1 MKKVIFISG
10 ESGRLEQRLQRDNPK
25 YKVISADYENLLEE
39 SDLKQ
44 IKDVFY
50 ATKIDPER
58 PERYKLSHTR
68 KRFGDLL
75 RDPDVDLIIIR
86 TANLSKPYLAMYE
99 DEAKNIHS
107 LSAKTLTIVI
117 LMDTPAAVE
126 TDTQKD
132 FFFICGTDTPAF
144 ADLIT
149 NNTISSIYI
158 GDEDIN
164 VVNKE
169 YIKAMNNHSLEL
181 IAMNATKFSSED
193 KAAFR
198 RFPPSD
204 GYSVQNIKIAK
215 DLNED
220 AEPYEPSTEEIFDSS
235 ESEGNSTEQI
245 PEETKKGKKNFWDKF
260 KNMDLNIK

>member
-50 ATKIDPER
+50 ATRIDPER

-75 RDPDVDLIIIR
+75 RDPNIDLIIIR
-86 TANLSKPYLAMYE
+86 TANLSKPYLEMYE

-117 LMDTPAAVE
+117 SMDTAAAVE
-126 TDTQKD
+126 TDIEKD
-132 FFFICGTDTPAF
+132 FFFICGTDTQAL

-149 NNTISSIYI
+149 NNMTSSIYI

-164 VVNKE
+164 VVNKD

-181 IAMNATKFSSED
+181 IVMNATNFSSED
-193 KAAFR
+193 KATFR

-204 GYSVQNIKIAK
+204 GYNVQNIKIWK

-220 AEPYEPSTEEIFDSS
+220 AEPYEPDAEGTFDSS
-235 ESEGNSTEQI
+235 ETKETPIEQI
-245 PEETKKGKKNFWDKF
+245 TEEPKKKSFWGKLKDINLD
-260 KNMDLNIK
+260 IK